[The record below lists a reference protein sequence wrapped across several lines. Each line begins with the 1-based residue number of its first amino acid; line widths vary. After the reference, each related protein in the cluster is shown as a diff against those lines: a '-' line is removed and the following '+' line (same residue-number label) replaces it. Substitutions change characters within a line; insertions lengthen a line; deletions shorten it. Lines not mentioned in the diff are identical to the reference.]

1 MASKRS
7 RKMKRSSRRTKAR
20 KGTRG
25 TMRSFSALAPPRY
38 EKKFLDTNL
47 SAALGEFATGGVVQA
62 TYCVMASGAGNGQ
75 RIGNRITVTN
85 INAHLNIMSGIS
97 NSNPGMNNTIVRVIL
112 GIDKQANGAAP
123 DVGDVLQTAS
133 PYSFRNMYT
142 LNRFV
147 ILKDKLLALNPQAS
161 DASYTGQHS
170 RVLKFSWKGQL
181 PVLYSDTT
189 ASIGVIES
197 NNIFMLV
204 IADRAATA
212 AQLDGAFGTVR
223 IKYTDA

>member
-7 RKMKRSSRRTKAR
+7 RKTKRSARRVKAR

-47 SAALGEFATGGVVQA
+47 SAGMGEFSTSGVRQA
-62 TYCVMASGAGNGQ
+62 DFAIMASGSGNGQ

-85 INAHLNIMSGIS
+85 INAHLNIQSGIS
-97 NSNPGMNNTIVRVIL
+97 ASNPGMNNTVVRVIM
-112 GIDKQANGAAP
+112 GIDKQANGASP
-123 DVGDVLQTAS
+123 DVLDVLQTAS
-133 PYSFRNMYT
+133 PYAFRNMYT

-161 DASYTGQHS
+161 DASYTGQVS

-181 PVLYSDTT
+181 PILYSDTT
-189 ASIGVIES
+189 ASISVIES
-197 NNIFMLV
+197 NNIFLLV
-204 IADRAATA
+204 IADRAATGG
-212 AQLDGAFGTVR
+212 QLDGAFGTVR